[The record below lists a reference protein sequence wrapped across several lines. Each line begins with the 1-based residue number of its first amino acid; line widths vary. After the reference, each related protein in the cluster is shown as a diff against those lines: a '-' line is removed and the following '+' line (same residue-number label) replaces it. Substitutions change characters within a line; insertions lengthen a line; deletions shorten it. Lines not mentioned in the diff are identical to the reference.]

1 MEAKDYHP
9 MWKDL
14 GLNLEAH
21 DQLLNVLGQAYKDIY
36 MTQENRPKGMQYLDF
51 VISEAHGLRIEELM
65 ETKKK
70 GNKVIGTFCVY
81 VPEELIL
88 AVGGTC
94 VGLCAG
100 AEIGIDEA
108 EKVLPRNTCALIKS
122 FMGFKLAGLC
132 PYIQASDLVVGETT
146 CDGKKK
152 MFELL
157 AEFRPIHILQLPQT
171 QGSDGAL
178 SFWYHEVKK
187 FKERMEKE
195 TGVQITDEKLSNA
208 INLTNEERKAK
219 KALMDLAKTKPS
231 SISGIEILTILFKTG
246 FFMDKRK
253 GIGSMY
259 ELIEEF
265 QTRIDQGESPFTPDT
280 PRILFTGVPVGLGS
294 EKVVRL
300 IEKAGANVVCFE
312 NCSGYKSVFKTID
325 EEKEPLQAIAEKYLA
340 TPCSVMSPN
349 PGRYE
354 LLAELIEGFSVDGVV
369 NLTWRACHT
378 YNVESYSIGRFVEEK
393 FQLPFL
399 HLETDYSE
407 SDTEQLRV
415 RIEAFLEMVKN

>member
-1 MEAKDYHP
+1 MDLVIFNRLQQLSEQNLLDIAQAKRE
-9 MWKDL
+9 
-14 GLNLEAH
+14 G
-21 DQLLNVLGQAYKDIY
+21 
-36 MTQENRPKGMQYLDF
+36 R
-51 VISEAHGLRIEELM
+51 
-65 ETKKK
+65 
-70 GNKVIGTFCVY
+70 KVIGFYCLY
-81 VPEELIL
+81 SPIEI
-88 AVGGTC
+88 AVA
-94 VGLCAG
+94 AG
-100 AEIGIDEA
+100 AIPVSLCGTKNDPIEAA
-108 EKVLPRNTCALIKS
+108 EKVLPRNLCPLIKS
-122 FMGFKLAGLC
+122 SYGYAATDTC
-132 PYIQASDLVVGETT
+132 PYFRFSDLVVGETT

-178 SFWYHEVKK
+178 SFWYNEVKK
-187 FKERMEKE
+187 FKERIEKE

-219 KALMDLAKTKPS
+219 KALMDLAKMKPS
-231 SISGIEILTILFKTG
+231 PISGIEILTILFKTG

-253 GIGSMY
+253 GIGLMY
-259 ELIEEF
+259 DLIEEV

-280 PRILFTGVPVGLGS
+280 PRILLTGVPMGLGS

-349 PGRYE
+349 LGRFE
-354 LLAELIEGFSVDGVV
+354 LLTELIKGFSVDGVV
-369 NLTWRACHT
+369 DLTWQACHT
-378 YNVESYSIGRFVEEK
+378 YNIESFSIERFVSEK
-393 FQLPFL
+393 FGLPFL

-415 RIEAFLEMVKN
+415 RIEAFLEMLH